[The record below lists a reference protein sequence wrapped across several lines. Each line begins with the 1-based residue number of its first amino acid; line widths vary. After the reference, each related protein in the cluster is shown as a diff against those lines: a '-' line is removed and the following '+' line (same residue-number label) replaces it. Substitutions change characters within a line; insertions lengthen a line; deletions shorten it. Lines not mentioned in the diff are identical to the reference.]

1 VLAAFKTKDM
11 PSASAMEASVKADI
25 EHLSQMQNYDGGFAY
40 WDRNYPSEPYLTVYV
55 VNALQ
60 HAKAKGFDVP
70 AALIDRAKPYLKD
83 IESHIPA
90 YYGPDIR
97 HAISA
102 YALYTRKQLGDTD
115 IAKGQRSLKDWGGVD
130 KVTMETD
137 GWLLTV
143 FAGNAAAQAER
154 AAIVRYATNH
164 VSETAGAGSIRPNIR
179 RVYKTVG
186 DHDDR
191 RNVLLCR
198 EIDTNLDGIKDVVRT
213 FNEKGEPLHEEA
225 DTNYD
230 GKVDD
235 WVNFTAGRIEEE
247 DVDTTFAAGRP
258 NVWKFYVDG
267 QLSRIR
273 RNTHCTNGKPDTWEI
288 YYNDR
293 LERVGNDATCDG
305 HVDRW
310 DRDTQLMAAE
320 EAAQD
325 KANAAAADAG
335 PGGPTPVTV
344 GVNGEI
350 TDGGKVDASKKK

>member
-1 VLAAFKTKDM
+1 
-11 PSASAMEASVKADI
+11 VKAFANLRSKRIQVALLGSGALVGLLAFGVACGGSNGTGTGQGAKDPS
-25 EHLSQMQNYDGGFAY
+25 HWPKNDGSLC
-40 WDRNYPSEPYLTVYV
+40 DRFVHWSSNP
-55 VNALQ
+55 
-60 HAKAKGFDVP
+60 
-70 AALIDRAKPYLKD
+70 
-83 IESHIPA
+83 
-90 YYGPDIR
+90 
-97 HAISA
+97 
-102 YALYTRKQLGDTD
+102 
-115 IAKGQRSLKDWGGVD
+115 
-130 KVTMETD
+130 
-137 GWLLTV
+137 LL
-143 FAGNAAAQAER
+143 E
-154 AAIVRYATNH
+154 
-164 VSETAGAGSIRPNIR
+164 VSETAGAGSLRPNIR

-186 DHDDR
+186 ERDDR
-191 RNVLLCR
+191 RSVLLCR

-235 WVNFTAGRIEEE
+235 WVNFAGGRIEEE

-293 LERVGNDATCDG
+293 LERVGNDETCDS

-325 KANAAAADAG
+325 KANAAPDAG
-335 PGGPTPVTV
+335 AGAQAPMTV
-344 GVNGEI
+344 GVTGEI
-350 TDGGKVDASKKK
+350 LDGGVPTSTKKKK